1 MALAVSRRP
10 DGGRSRMPQRWTPF
24 RDLSQLDEQ
33 TAQLFQ
39 SVLGETPPALWAPPV
54 DIEETEDSWI
64 FEAEVPGVDRKDL
77 NVDVNGNELAITG
90 EIKEKERK
98 GVLRHRTRRVGEFEF
113 RVVLPQDVDAENI
126 QADLDD
132 GMLVVRVPKAD
143 ASRSRRIE
151 VGRSSGQDTS
161 GTTSEGNGGR
171 ADRGTES

>member
-1 MALAVSRRP
+1 MALAVHRRP
-10 DGGRSRMPQRWTPF
+10 DGGRSRAPQRWTPF
-24 RDLSQLDEQ
+24 RDLSQLDPEA
-33 TAQLFQ
+33 AQLFQ
-39 SVLGETPPALWAPPV
+39 SVLGEAPPALWAPPV
-54 DIEETEDSWI
+54 DIEETEDAWV

-132 GMLVVRVPKAD
+132 GMLIVRVPKAD
-143 ASRSRRIE
+143 ASRSRHIE
-151 VGRSSGQDTS
+151 VGRGAGDDAATS
-161 GTTSEGNGGR
+161 SEGNGGS
-171 ADRGTES
+171 TQS

>member
-1 MALAVSRRP
+1 MALAVHRRP
-10 DGGRSRMPQRWTPF
+10 DGGRSRQPQRWTPF

-39 SVLGETPPALWAPPV
+39 SVLGEAPPALWAPPV
-54 DIEETEDSWI
+54 DIEETEDAWI

-113 RVVLPQDVDAENI
+113 RVVLPQDVDPENI

-132 GMLVVRVPKAD
+132 GMLIVRVPKAD
-143 ASRSRRIE
+143 TSRSRHIE
-151 VGRSSGQDTS
+151 VGRGEASGDS
-161 GTTSEGNGGR
+161 TTASEGNGG
-171 ADRGTES
+171 AAGSSTGS